1 MRAGGGRGEQR
12 WRRKSCGAAGRR
24 SFLPSGGGGER
35 RPPPQDRD
43 IYALRRKGRG
53 RLPQTFLAE
62 GDPGVHSP
70 CPFAT
75 DHRPQTHLLTH
86 HTPPKAVGEVPTGS
100 FPISILSSIRT
111 MARAPRHSRDSAS
124 SPRQSTRHRQARPE
138 WGLSRPRGGS
148 HSSAPRRPVCSQG
161 GGRGAP
167 SRPAPAPLPRGG
179 EGARWSRCKGQ
190 PETCVGSQPS
200 ALLLLGSP

>member
-1 MRAGGGRGEQR
+1 MEAEELWGCREEKLPSFRRRRGEEATPPGQR
-12 WRRKSCGAAGRR
+12 HLCVEKGGDIYLRPSSPRATQAFIPPAHSPLITDPRHTCSHTTPHRRQWEKSRPAHFQSA
-24 SFLPSGGGGER
+24 SFPASGPWLG
-35 RPPPQDRD
+35 PQD
-43 IYALRRKGRG
+43 
-53 RLPQTFLAE
+53 TAE
-62 GDPGVHSP
+62 
-70 CPFAT
+70 T
-75 DHRPQTHLLTH
+75 
-86 HTPPKAVGEVPTGS
+86 
-100 FPISILSSIRT
+100 
-111 MARAPRHSRDSAS
+111 AS

-190 PETCVGSQPS
+190 PETWVGSQPS

>member
-1 MRAGGGRGEQR
+1 MEAEELWGCREEKLPSFRRRRGEEATPPGQR
-12 WRRKSCGAAGRR
+12 HLCVEKEREGTFTSDLPRRGRPRR
-24 SFLPSGGGGER
+24 SFPR
-35 RPPPQDRD
+35 
-43 IYALRRKGRG
+43 
-53 RLPQTFLAE
+53 
-62 GDPGVHSP
+62 
-70 CPFAT
+70 PFAT

-124 SPRQSTRHRQARPE
+124 SPRQSTRHRRARPE

-167 SRPAPAPLPRGG
+167 
-179 EGARWSRCKGQ
+179 Q
-190 PETCVGSQPS
+190 TPEPS
-200 ALLLLGSP
+200 A